1 VSRLSF
7 WKRKD
12 EVAASQLGK
21 ASPVRFGAV
30 FLVILAIV
38 VYFGFTKH
46 IPFKHGFRLKAEFAS
61 VLNVRPK
68 SPVRIAGVDVGV
80 VKSIKRDGPVG
91 DVTMEIKNNGLP
103 IHTDATLK
111 IRPRIFLEGNFFVEV
126 QPGSPSAPTVSSGY
140 TIPITQTADP
150 VQLDQVLDALNTDT
164 RTNLQEFLVEF
175 GKAFTQKPTA
185 AENAIQDPE
194 VRGLDGAQAFNKA
207 YRNAPSSLKGTALV
221 QQAFAGSSQ
230 DDLAKLVASVAKL
243 TSALDVH
250 ENELGEWVDN
260 FNTFLS
266 EFAQQSANLGKTVA
280 VLPGAVSSLHR
291 SFVSLDAA
299 FPSIRSFSKALI
311 PGIKLQP
318 TTFAAA
324 FPWIEQV
331 KASLSPTELGGVAEG
346 LRGGALWTAKLV
358 GSQIPFQKQTTEFS
372 QCLTNAIYPAGNT
385 KIQDGTNTSGVEN
398 YKEFWYAL
406 TGLAGS
412 GQNFDGNGVT
422 PSFLVGAGGDT
433 FRTTPVSE
441 VGSVKKGLQLVA
453 RTPNPPLGTRPA
465 FPAEEPPYKPLVP
478 CSTQAVPNFNGPLSS
493 GPADGGGG

>member
-1 VSRLSF
+1 VSRLAF

-12 EVAASQLGK
+12 EVPASQLGK

-30 FLVILAIV
+30 FLVVLAVI

-46 IPFKHGFRLKAEFAS
+46 IPFKHGFRLKAVFATS
-61 VLNVRPK
+61 VNIRPK
-68 SPVRIAGVDVGV
+68 SPVRIAGVNVGV
-80 VKSIKRDGPVG
+80 VKSINRHGPVG
-91 DVTMEIKNNGLP
+91 EVTMEIDNKGLP

-111 IRPRIFLEGNFFVEV
+111 IRPRIFLEGNFFVDL
-126 QPGSPSAPTVSSGY
+126 QPGSPSTKTVSSGY

-185 AENAIQDPE
+185 AQNAIQDPE
-194 VRGLDGAQAFNKA
+194 VRGLNGAQAFNKA

-230 DDLAKLVASVAKL
+230 NDLSKLVASVAKL
-243 TSALDVH
+243 TTALNTH

-266 EFAQQSANLGKTVA
+266 ELAQQSSSLARTVA
-280 VLPGAVSSLHR
+280 VLPGATSSIHR
-291 SFVSLDAA
+291 GFVSLDDA
-299 FPSIRSFSKALI
+299 FPSIRSFAKAII
-311 PGIKLQP
+311 PGVKQTP
-318 TTFAAA
+318 TTLAAA
-324 FPWIEQV
+324 FPWIEQSIKLV
-331 KASLSPTELGGVAEG
+331 GPEELGGVAEG

-358 GSQIPFQKQTTEFS
+358 GSQVGFNKQTAEFS
-372 QCLTNAIYPAGNT
+372 KCLTNAIYPAGNT
-385 KIQDGTNTSGVEN
+385 KIQDGPNTSGVEN

-406 TGLAGS
+406 TGIAGS

-422 PSFLVGAGGDT
+422 PSFLVGGGGDT

-441 VGSVKKGLQLVA
+441 VGSIKKGLQLVA

-478 CSTQAVPNFNGPLSS
+478 CDTQTVPNFNGPLSS